1 MAFCSVKLEPLLARG
16 ALESLLGASVSR
28 RRKRRPSRRG
38 EVAKSRLDSTF
49 FDALRSRVELWPP
62 HSARA
67 TRRGRRRRDVALARL
82 NGTRRAM
89 VETIEKRLDAL
100 AVDGA
105 PVRGGDAPAAHDA
118 ATVGEDAAP
127 SREVASAQPEPAD
140 EAPGRPW
147 WMGDEAPSDEGPS
160 VPLSH
165 LVLRKKQDA
174 AYPAPRDPSSDSAF
188 ELEDSETAAFK
199 EEFGF
204 YGETPTDDEI
214 ERMSVK
220 KLKRYITHYNQS
232 LDGLLE
238 KRDLR
243 DHAREIR
250 NGFIESGFERY
261 WKDRKRVHNGN
272 KLLED
277 LGMKAI
283 DPSNPLGDYCVKPA
297 PIAGSQFENILAPA
311 FEDLWTKDDAWLK
324 AYVLAARDQ
333 IKGASE
339 KCRPPIEL
347 EGAEH
352 DALVEEATICKIAAH
367 ALWDMCYY
375 MMLHGKPDPQ
385 SQGIASQLPTHH
397 P

>member
-1 MAFCSVKLEPLLARG
+1 
-16 ALESLLGASVSR
+16 
-28 RRKRRPSRRG
+28 
-38 EVAKSRLDSTF
+38 
-49 FDALRSRVELWPP
+49 
-62 HSARA
+62 
-67 TRRGRRRRDVALARL
+67 
-82 NGTRRAM
+82 M

-188 ELEDSETAAFK
+188 ELEDSEVAAFK

-243 DHAREIR
+243 DRAREIR

-277 LGMKAI
+277 LGMKARDCAERQSRRSSLRRRVDLRRLSRSRRLGLIDSRNPQAI